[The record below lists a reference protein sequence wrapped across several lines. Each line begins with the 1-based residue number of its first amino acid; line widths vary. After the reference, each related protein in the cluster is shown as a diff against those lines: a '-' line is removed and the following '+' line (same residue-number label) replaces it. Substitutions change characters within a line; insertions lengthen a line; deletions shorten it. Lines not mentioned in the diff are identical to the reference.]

1 MRLATIAVSVGVLLI
16 ASGCGAQSPPASP
29 ASSGSAATAV
39 SPAPRA
45 VSQFDPRWMTL
56 DLPPSWTESERR
68 ITNAFQQFGL
78 RPVGETEPPRNC
90 NGCGSEPPTAFLTV
104 YAPGTFDPAEVRAA
118 APTAV
123 NTDGDG
129 LLGLAGDSDDAVLAW
144 PYADGAWATVRG
156 RTTATSGPD
165 RLLELAKTLHPAER
179 TAIRVPV
186 AIPGVPAPM
195 SLTEISVDRGRYGTT
210 MEFGTCG
217 RTDRG
222 AIPDCYGA
230 ADTLDVQIWPDDGF
244 AGHIGERGNRADLR
258 PRWHHGRQRTGR
270 RAGPA
275 RDARGVR
282 TRRAL
287 RATREAHHPTPGRP
301 QGDSGDRPVGAR
313 PRKRTD
319 LGAHRRLGDRA
330 VKDLVPGVPARVPS
344 TVWR

>member
-1 MRLATIAVSVGVLLI
+1 MRLATIAASVGVLLI

-39 SPAPRA
+39 SSAARA
-45 VSQFDPRWMTL
+45 ASQFDPRWMTL

-118 APTAV
+118 APTTV

-129 LLGLAGDSDDAVLAW
+129 LLGLAGDSDDAILAW

-156 RTTATSGPD
+156 RTTTTSGPD
-165 RLLELAKTLHPAER
+165 RLLGLASTLHPAER

-195 SLTEISVDRGRYGTT
+195 SLTEISVDRGRYGTK

-217 RTDRG
+217 RTDHG

-230 ADTLDVQIWPDDGF
+230 ADTLDVQIWPDDDF
-244 AGHIGERGNRADLR
+244 AGHIGEQNAAAVQIG
-258 PRWHHGRQRTGR
+258 GREGILDANGR
-270 RAGPA
+270 RAA
-275 RDARGVR
+275 V
-282 TRRAL
+282 
-287 RATREAHHPTPGRP
+287 
-301 QGDSGDRPVGAR
+301 QVQ
-313 PRKRTD
+313 PRMLVVFD
-319 LGAHRRLGDRA
+319 LGGPFGQPGKPATPPGA
-330 VKDLVPGVPARVPS
+330 DLKEILATVQWAPDPGNEQTWAPISDWV
-344 TVWR
+344 TVQ